1 MTNPFK
7 KVGSFITDEL
17 LGVDDI
23 KRAVSKASKGDFAGA
38 AKSAGTALFE
48 AGTTI
53 AAGAAAIPTGGGS
66 LAAKG
71 AQVAAKQAAKQGVK
85 QITKETAESV
95 AKSKVI
101 SGAAKSTPDAIKAVP
116 RQWAEVAPRQ
126 TTVGRGGGV
135 SVQTRPVKAPP
146 KTGTTPGYPLNP
158 AQRPTPGGYP
168 KPGHST
174 DFDPWSPGRS
184 PVPSPRPIPYPERP
198 RPNVPAVP
206 KPAPVRPKATP
217 KTKTPT
223 AVGLPGLPKMG
234 KPGEIKPAESVK
246 VETKPT
252 TKTEVKAAPK
262 VSRAAKVATGV
273 AAATIAG
280 AALLPKKKEEGN
292 GTFNPSA
299 IV

>member
-53 AAGAAAIPTGGGS
+53 ASGVAAVPTGGAS
-66 LAAKG
+66 VAAKG

-116 RQWAEVAPRQ
+116 RQWAEAAPRPA
-126 TTVGRGGGV
+126 TVGRGGGV
-135 SVQTRPVKAPP
+135 SVQVKPKAPARP
-146 KTGTTPGYPLNP
+146 NTTPGYPLNP

-184 PVPSPRPIPYPERP
+184 PIPSPRPIPYPERP
-198 RPNVPAVP
+198 RPNVPSVP
-206 KPAPVRPKATP
+206 KPEPVKPKATP
-217 KTKTPT
+217 KTKQPT
-223 AVGLPGLPKMG
+223 AIGLPGLPRMG
-234 KPGEIKPAESVK
+234 KPGEIKPETPAK

-252 TKTEVKAAPK
+252 TKTENKTAPK
-262 VSRAAKVATGV
+262 VSRVAKIATAVGVATLAV
-273 AAATIAG
+273 PP
-280 AALLPKKKEEGN
+280 LLPKKKEEGN
-292 GTFNPSA
+292 GTFNPSS
-299 IV
+299 VV